1 MLEGMLELAGSNR
14 ESIAIVR
21 QLEDNARQIGMMSK
35 TVQEISEQTR
45 SLALNASIEAARAG
59 EHGQGFSVVAQ
70 QIRMLAQ
77 QSTSAVGDIDGLVGK
92 IEENIKEVVGR
103 IVRRSSG
110 LQPGNTTKEAQ
121 LKKHSNGSTVRYM
134 KQQGQ

>member
-103 IVRRSSG
+103 IVRRAAACN
-110 LQPGNTTKEAQ
+110 PGIRQ
-121 LKKHSNGSTVRYM
+121 RRRS
-134 KQQGQ
+134 